1 MANFASLVAGDLCA
15 DNPFF
20 IFTVETGLVHRVVI
34 SIPNPKLAQHNKH
47 GILKLDIPD
56 INSFQLAKS
65 LGFSLS
71 IE

>member
-1 MANFASLVAGDLCA
+1 MANFAGLVARDLCT

-20 IFTVETGLVHRVVI
+20 IFTVEIGLVHRVAI
-34 SIPNPKLAQHNKH
+34 SMPDPKLAQRNKH

-65 LGFSLS
+65 LQFSLS
-71 IE
+71 TN